1 MSGLTGTWPLLRLAL
16 RRDRVVLSAWL
27 GVLVL
32 SVASSAAATVDLY
45 PTESSR
51 VAAARGINS
60 STSLVALYGRVYDPT
75 SLGAV
80 SLLKMIA
87 FGSAMVGL
95 LAITLVVRHTRAE
108 EENGRL
114 ELVGATVVGRQAALT
129 AALLGVGG
137 AMVALGVLA
146 AGALVLTGLP
156 LDGSL
161 VFGAAWAGNGI
172 AFAAVAAL
180 TAQLTTSARAATGL
194 ATGVLGV
201 SYLLRAIGDAAGN
214 EGAGWLSWLSPVGWA
229 QQLRPFAGN
238 RWAVV
243 LLTLAFAAA
252 TGAGAY
258 VLAARRDHG
267 AGLLA
272 DRPGPPTGR
281 LGSTWGLAW
290 RLQRWALL
298 GWTAGFVVLGG
309 VIGGLATTVADLLD
323 SQQARDWIRK
333 LGGQQALTDAFL
345 ATELGFAAVIA
356 TAFGVQAVNRLRAE
370 ETALR
375 AEPLLGTAVSRT
387 RWLTSHLAVGLG
399 GSAWLMVATG
409 VTAGVAYGTSTHDV
423 PGATGRL
430 VTAALAQL
438 PAAWLVV
445 GIALAAF
452 GLAPRLGSV
461 GWPVLVGF
469 LLLGELGP
477 VLGLP
482 QPVMDLSPYAHSP
495 RLPGSHAALGA
506 LPVLGALAAL
516 LLVTGAAGFRRRD
529 VG

>member
-1 MSGLTGTWPLLRLAL
+1 VTALTGTGPLLRLAL
-16 RRDRVVLSAWL
+16 RRDRVVLTAWVA
-27 GVLVL
+27 VLVL
-32 SVASSAAATVDLY
+32 SVTSSAAATVDLY

-51 VAAARGINS
+51 VTAARGINS
-60 STSLVALYGRVYDPT
+60 SSSLVALYGRIYDPT

-80 SLLKMIA
+80 SLIKMIA
-87 FGSAMVGL
+87 FGSAMVAL

-129 AALLGVGG
+129 AAVAGVSA
-137 AMVALGVLA
+137 AMVALGLLA

-194 ATGVLGV
+194 ATAVLGV
-201 SYLLRAIGDAAGN
+201 SYLLRAIGDASGGR
-214 EGAGWLSWLSPVGWA
+214 GAGWLSWLSPVGWA

-243 LLTLAFAAA
+243 LLTALFAAA
-252 TGAGAY
+252 TTAAAF
-258 VLAARRDHG
+258 VLSARRDHG

-272 DRPGPPTGR
+272 DRPGPPEGR
-281 LGSTWGLAW
+281 LGSAWGLAW
-290 RLQRWALL
+290 RLQRWSLL

-309 VIGGLATTVADLLD
+309 VIGGLATTVGDLLD
-323 SQQARDWIRK
+323 SAQAQDWIRR

-345 ATELGFAAVIA
+345 ATELGFAGVIA
-356 TAFGVQAVNRLRAE
+356 TAFGIQAVNRLRAE

-375 AEPLLGTAVSRT
+375 AEPVLGTAVSRT
-387 RWLTSHLAVGLG
+387 RWVASHLAVGLA
-399 GSAWLMVATG
+399 GSAWLLLATG
-409 VTAGVAYGTSTHDV
+409 LVAGVAYGATTDDV
-423 PGATGRL
+423 PGETGRL
-430 VTAALAQL
+430 VTAALAQV
-438 PAAWLVV
+438 PAVWLVV

-452 GLAPRLGSV
+452 GLAPRLGPF
-461 GWPVLVGF
+461 GWAVLVGF

-495 RLPGSHAALGA
+495 RLPGAHPALGA
-506 LPVLGALAAL
+506 LPVLGVVAVL
-516 LLVTGAAGFRRRD
+516 LLGSGIAGFRRRD